1 MGVDR
6 GLLACSAYAHLGI
19 TTAPAAGSP
28 GRFAPMTPVQSSR
41 RRASVPLQHAVVALV
56 VAYPVL
62 LLVVDG
68 WVNTLFGLLL
78 ILSPFVLW
86 QVDGPGT
93 RAQLDSRRVWRYA
106 LAMAALPFAVLLA
119 EWANH
124 RWAWRFYDAPSRF
137 LFAVPVF
144 LAVRRLPRRRLRLIG
159 LGFAAG
165 AIAALVEVTLDPN
178 RSFGPHRIGTS
189 FLNPIHFGDLSLSL
203 GLLAA
208 LSIDWGTRD
217 PLWARVLK
225 ALGLCAG
232 LYASVLSGSRGGWV
246 ALPVL
251 GAGWLWLHRGQIPSA
266 RLWVTAVGA
275 VAAGVAAYL
284 LVPEIHHR
292 IGLIVVDLVDFRHG
306 MDNTSVGIRFQ
317 LWRVAWMLF
326 EQHPLFGVGPGGFKA
341 VMPQM
346 LQAGQL
352 TALAADF
359 GRQEVHSEIMSKLS
373 QMGVFGLAAL
383 MSAYFVPFALFARAL
398 PSQDAMRRRA
408 AEMGLALVACFVVY
422 GLTVEIFI
430 LSMSAAFF
438 TLTTAVLLGVAWNDS
453 PE

>member
-1 MGVDR
+1 M
-6 GLLACSAYAHLGI
+6 
-19 TTAPAAGSP
+19 APAAGGP
-28 GRFAPMTPVQSSR
+28 GRCDPMTPAPSPT
-41 RRASVPLQHAVVALV
+41 RRASGALQHAVIALV

-62 LLVVDG
+62 LLVVAG

-86 QVDGPGT
+86 QVDGPGA
-93 RAQLDSRRVWRYA
+93 RARLDPRGVRLYA
-106 LAMAALPFAVLLA
+106 LAMAAMPLAVLLG

-124 RWAWRFYDAPSRF
+124 RWAWRFYDVPSRF

-144 LAVRRLPRRRLRLIG
+144 LAVRRVPRRRLRLIG

-165 AIAALVEVTLDPN
+165 AIAALIDVTLAPN
-178 RSFGPHRIGTS
+178 HAFGPHRVGTS
-189 FLNPIHFGDLSLSL
+189 FLNPIHFGDLALSL
-203 GLLAA
+203 GVLGAW
-208 LSIDWGTRD
+208 SIDWGTRD
-217 PLWARVLK
+217 PAWARVFK
-225 ALGLCAG
+225 TLGLCAG
-232 LYASVLSGSRGGWV
+232 LYASLLSGSRGGWV
-246 ALPVL
+246 ALPAL
-251 GAGWLWLHRGQIPSA
+251 GLLWLWLRRGKIPPA
-266 RLWVTAVGA
+266 RLWLSAAGAVTAA
-275 VAAGVAAYL
+275 LAAYL

-292 IGLIVVDLVDFRHG
+292 IGLIVVDLVDFHHG

-341 VMPQM
+341 MMPQM
-346 LQAGQL
+346 QQAGQL

-359 GRQEVHSEIMSKLS
+359 GRQEVHNEILSKLS
-373 QMGVFGLAAL
+373 QMGVFGFAAL
-383 MSAYFVPFALFARAL
+383 MGAYFVPFALFARAL
-398 PSQDAMRRRA
+398 RGADATRRRA
-408 AEMGLALVACFVVY
+408 GEMGLALVVCFVVY

-430 LSMSAAFF
+430 LSMTAAFF

>member
-1 MGVDR
+1 MGVGR

-19 TTAPAAGSP
+19 TTAFEAGSAA
-28 GRFAPMTPVQSSR
+28 RCDPMNPASSR
-41 RRASVPLQHAVVALV
+41 TRRASVPLQHAVVALV

-62 LLVVDG
+62 LLVVAG

-86 QVDGPGT
+86 QVDAPGA
-93 RAQLDSRRVWRYA
+93 RAQLDRRGVWAYT
-106 LAMAALPFAVLLA
+106 LAMASLPLAVLLA

-124 RWAWRFYDAPSRF
+124 RWAWRFYDVPSRF

-144 LAVRRLPRRRLRLIG
+144 LAVRRVPRRHLRLIG
-159 LGFAAG
+159 PALAAG
-165 AIAALVEVTLDPN
+165 AIAALIDVTLAPN
-178 RSFGPHRIGTS
+178 HAFGPHRVGTS

-203 GLLAA
+203 GLLGA
-208 LSIDWGTRD
+208 LSIDWGGRD
-217 PLWARVLK
+217 RVWVRGFK

-232 LYASVLSGSRGGWV
+232 LYASELSGSRGGWV
-246 ALPVL
+246 ALPALVL
-251 GAGWLWLHRGQIPSA
+251 GWLWLRRGQVPPA
-266 RLWVTAVGA
+266 RLWLS
-275 VAAGVAAYL
+275 AAGAAAAGLAAYL

-292 IGLIVVDLVDFRHG
+292 IGLIVVDLVDFHHG

-341 VMPQM
+341 LMPQM
-346 LQAGQL
+346 QQAGQL

-359 GRQEVHSEIMSKLS
+359 GRQEVHNEILSKLS
-373 QMGVFGLAAL
+373 QMGVLGFAAL
-383 MSAYFVPFALFARAL
+383 MSVYFVPSALFARVL
-398 PSQDAMRRRA
+398 RSGDATRRRA
-408 AEMGLALVACFVVY
+408 GEMGLALVLCFVVY

-430 LSMSAAFF
+430 LSMTAAFF
-438 TLTTAVLLGVAWNDS
+438 TLTTAVLLGIAWNDS

>member
-1 MGVDR
+1 MGGGR
-6 GLLACSAYAHLGI
+6 GLLACPGYAHHGI
-19 TTAPAAGSP
+19 TAGFEPGSP
-28 GRFAPMTPVQSSR
+28 ACCDSMNPATSPT
-41 RRASVPLQHAVVALV
+41 RRASRPLQQAVVALV

-86 QVDGPGT
+86 QVDAPG
-93 RAQLDSRRVWRYA
+93 AQPQLDRRGVWAYA
-106 LAMAALPFAVLLA
+106 LAMASLPLAVLLA
-119 EWANH
+119 EWASQ

-144 LAVRRLPRRRLRLIG
+144 LALRRIPRRRLRLIG

-165 AIAALVEVTLDPN
+165 AIAALLDVLLDPN
-178 RSFGPHRIGTS
+178 HSFGPHRVGTS

-217 PLWARVLK
+217 PAWARGLK
-225 ALGLCAG
+225 GLALCAG
-232 LYASVLSGSRGGWV
+232 LSASVLSGSRGGWV

-251 GAGWLWLHRGQIPSA
+251 GLGWLWLRRGQIAPA
-266 RLWVTAVGA
+266 RLWLSGFGA
-275 VAAGVAAYL
+275 VVAGVGAYL

-292 IGLIVVDLVDFRHG
+292 IGLILVDLVDFRHG

-326 EQHPLFGVGPGGFKA
+326 EQHPLFGIGPGGFKA

-373 QMGVFGLAAL
+373 QMGVSGFVAL
-383 MSAYFVPFALFARAL
+383 MSAYFVPFALFARGL
-398 PSQDAMRRRA
+398 RSDDATRRRA
-408 AEMGLALVACFVVY
+408 AEMGLALVLCFAVY

-430 LSMSAAFF
+430 LSMTAAFF
-438 TLTTAVLLGVAWNDS
+438 TLTTAVLLGIAWNDS
-453 PE
+453 RE